1 MKIGFIGLGNMGSA
15 IAANLL
21 GAGREL
27 TVWNRSPGP
36 ADALAAKG
44 AHAAKT
50 PQDALQ
56 GDILFSML
64 ASDDAIRAVGL
75 DGPLLAQAK
84 PGLVHVNLGTI
95 SMQFA
100 RALTKAH
107 VEKGLSYVAAPVFGR
122 PDVAAAGK
130 LIVVAAGENAAI
142 EKVRPLLECIGRRV
156 EVVGEAPE
164 QANLFKIAGNFLLAA
179 AIESMGEAF
188 ALVRKGGVDARV
200 FQDVLS
206 NSLFAC
212 PVYQG
217 YGNAIVSGKFEPAG
231 FALKLGMKDVR
242 LALDAGR
249 ELSVPLPVASVVHDH
264 FLEGMVAGFA
274 DKDWASLGELAARK
288 AGLVR

>member
-15 IAANLL
+15 VAANLL
-21 GAGREL
+21 HAGHEL

-44 AHAAKT
+44 AHVAKT
-50 PQDALQ
+50 PQDALH

-95 SMQFA
+95 SVQFA
-100 RALTKAH
+100 RALAKAH
-107 VEKGLSYVAAPVFGR
+107 AEKGLRYMAAPVFGR
-122 PDVAAAGK
+122 PDVAAAGN

-274 DKDWASLGELAARK
+274 DKDWALLGELAAKK